1 VPTASQEKTSVSE
14 VNVSVSEKRSAAS
27 EEKHVCPLLP
37 KKSTSAS
44 EVNVSV
50 SKKRSAASE
59 EKLFPLDT
67 SVSNNEDE
75 VSPVFPLGIFKH
87 RSVDSGKFNAW
98 CLAMKCCMYSS
109 FQKLEI

>member
-1 VPTASQEKTSVSE
+1 MPTASQEK
-14 VNVSVSEKRSAAS
+14 
-27 EEKHVCPLLP
+27 
-37 KKSTSAS
+37 TSAS

-50 SKKRSAASE
+50 SEKRSAASE

-75 VSPVFPLGIFKH
+75 FSPVFPLGIFKH

>member
-27 EEKHVCPLLP
+27 EEKP
-37 KKSTSAS
+37 
-44 EVNVSV
+44 
-50 SKKRSAASE
+50 
-59 EKLFPLDT
+59 FPLDT

-75 VSPVFPLGIFKH
+75 FSPVFPLGIFKH